1 MKDTDCPAS
10 VSYTHLEAAPE
21 LRIETG
27 EGGIPVS
34 FRREGQGLGV
44 RCAGGVRTIR
54 YDTRNALMRA
64 LGLLVEQ
71 DRLHP
76 GTDYDMEET
85 PAFRTLGAMLDNSR
99 NAVMKVET
107 VKKACRLLSLMGYNT
122 LMLYTEAVS
131 YTHLDVYKR
140 QH

>member
-1 MKDTDCPAS
+1 MTK
-10 VSYTHLEAAPE
+10 YTLSGLTAEELQAIQEAAPE

-64 LGLLVEQ
+64 LGLWSRTGSIPVRITTWRKRRHSALWA
-71 DRLHP
+71 P
-76 GTDYDMEET
+76 CWTT
-85 PAFRTLGAMLDNSR
+85 PATR
-99 NAVMKVET
+99 
-107 VKKACRLLSLMGYNT
+107 
-122 LMLYTEAVS
+122 
-131 YTHLDVYKR
+131 
-140 QH
+140 